1 MCVSHIIHLTVVV
14 TRQDHI
20 HQPHVGARR
29 KLRGSEVVKIQS
41 FTPRRSV
48 QIHSLFY
55 FLCPSSRQTPQQ
67 LTRRL
72 RVNLLHCCR
81 AGAPAEPGQWPTL
94 GPDLRFK
101 AVHPLQRPGCLG
113 SSSGSWCIN
122 PSCSAVTSS
131 GETET
136 LTGWSALR
144 QLYPYYLINTL
155 LTFDI

>member
-1 MCVSHIIHLTVVV
+1 MWLVRITFISLMLAPEENSEDQKSLGFRVSHRDV
-14 TRQDHI
+14 Q
-20 HQPHVGARR
+20 
-29 KLRGSEVVKIQS
+29 
-41 FTPRRSV
+41 FRSTAC
-48 QIHSLFY
+48 FN
-55 FLCPSSRQTPQQ
+55 FLCPSCRRTPQQ

-81 AGAPAEPGQWPTL
+81 AGAPAEPDQWPTL